1 MSDYKV
7 DDVLAKYVEL
17 RDKKATAKAKYD
29 NYVGD
34 IDVKL
39 DRLEAW
45 LLAQMEKTGVSQF
58 KSEHGTAYVQEKVK
72 CSGSDWP
79 TTWRWIKD
87 NDRFDLL
94 EKRVS
99 SKTAKEVFEETG
111 EYPPG
116 INVYSEREVTVRRA

>member
-7 DDVLAKYVEL
+7 DDVIAKYVEL
-17 RDKKATAKAKYD
+17 RDKKAAAKAKYD
-29 NYVGD
+29 NYVKD
-34 IDVKL
+34 IDDKL

-45 LLAQMEKTGVSQF
+45 MLKQMEEVGVESF
-58 KSEHGTAYVQEKVK
+58 KSSHGTAYVQEKTK

-79 TTWRWIKD
+79 TTWRWIKEH
-87 NDRFDLL
+87 DRFDLL

-116 INVYSEREVTVRRA
+116 INVYTEREVVVRRA